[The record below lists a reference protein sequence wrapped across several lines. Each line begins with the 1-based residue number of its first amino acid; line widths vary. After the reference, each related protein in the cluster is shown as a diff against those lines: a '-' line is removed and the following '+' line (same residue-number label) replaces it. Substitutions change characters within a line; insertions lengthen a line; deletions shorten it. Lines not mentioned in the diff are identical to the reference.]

1 MNKTKLKKY
10 SFDLVVPEG
19 TKHEWIVVEAWDERS
34 AKKKL
39 LKECSK
45 LNERLMHVREFNNNN
60 NNRSKK

>member
-39 LKECSK
+39 LRKLSK
-45 LNERLMHVREFNNNN
+45 INKQLIRVHEFDPEEG
-60 NNRSKK
+60 KLIK